1 MSILDDVVLEP
12 AECGLLVIDMQ
23 NGFCHPEG
31 SRGKAFGAQS
41 VYEPEAIIPDVV
53 RLMRT
58 CRAAGVRHW
67 LTRQVYYD
75 TDATRARRRI
85 PSHLE
90 RRGLKL
96 ELTRRGTWDAELHED
111 IAAEVQPEDEI
122 IVKHRA
128 SAFYNTSLEPELR
141 MLGIQVLIIAGT
153 TTSFCVDSTIRD
165 AYARDFDVLVPAE
178 CVADTEDEA
187 QKAVLHG
194 IDRFHGVVT
203 SIDEVA
209 RLLGVEAVAATD

>member
-1 MSILDDVVLEP
+1 MSILDDVVLDP

-23 NGFCHPEG
+23 NGFCHPDG
-31 SRGKAFGAQS
+31 SRGKAFGADS
-41 VYEPEAIIPDVV
+41 VYKPEAIIPDVV
-53 RLMRT
+53 RLMRM
-58 CRAAGVRHW
+58 CRDLGIRRW
-67 LTRQVYYD
+67 FTRQVYYTVD
-75 TDATRARRRI
+75 ESRAKRRI

-96 ELTRRGTWDAELHED
+96 ELTRRGTWDADLHGD
-111 IAAEVQPEDEI
+111 IAAEVEPEDEI

-153 TTSFCVDSTIRD
+153 TTSFCVDSTVRD

-187 QKAVLHG
+187 QEAVLHG
-194 IDRFHGVVT
+194 INRFHGVVT
-203 SIDEVA
+203 SIEEIA
-209 RLLGVEAVAATD
+209 GLFGSGAAAKAG

>member
-1 MSILDDVVLEP
+1 MSILEGVVLDP

-31 SRGKAFGAQS
+31 SRGKAIGAES
-41 VYEPEAIIPDVV
+41 VYKPEAIIPDVV
-53 RLMRT
+53 RLMKT
-58 CRAAGVRHW
+58 CREAGVRRW
-67 LTRQVYYD
+67 LTRQVYYP
-75 TDATRARRRI
+75 TDAMRSRRRI

-96 ELTRRGTWDAELHED
+96 ELTRRGTWDAELHD
-111 IAAEVQPEDEI
+111 TIAEEVQPEDEI

-141 MLGIQVLIIAGT
+141 MLGVQVLIIAGT
-153 TTSFCVDSTIRD
+153 TTSFCVDSTVRD

-187 QKAVLHG
+187 QEAVLHG
-194 IDRFHGVVT
+194 INRFHGVVT
-203 SIDEVA
+203 SIGEVA
-209 RLLGVEAVAATD
+209 GLLGVQAHAAAG

>member
-1 MSILDDVVLEP
+1 MSILEGVVLDP

-31 SRGKAFGAQS
+31 SRAKAFGAES
-41 VYEPEAIIPDVV
+41 VYKPEAIIPDVV
-53 RLMRT
+53 RLMKT
-58 CRAAGVRHW
+58 CREAGVRRW
-67 LTRQVYYD
+67 LTRQVYYP
-75 TDATRARRRI
+75 TDAMRSRRRI

-96 ELTRRGTWDAELHED
+96 ELTRRGTWDAELHD
-111 IAAEVQPEDEI
+111 TIAEEVQPEDEI

-141 MLGIQVLIIAGT
+141 MLGVQVLIIAGT
-153 TTSFCVDSTIRD
+153 TTSFCVDSTVRD

-187 QKAVLHG
+187 QEAVLHG
-194 IDRFHGVVT
+194 INRFHGVVT

-209 RLLGVEAVAATD
+209 GLLGVQAHAAAG